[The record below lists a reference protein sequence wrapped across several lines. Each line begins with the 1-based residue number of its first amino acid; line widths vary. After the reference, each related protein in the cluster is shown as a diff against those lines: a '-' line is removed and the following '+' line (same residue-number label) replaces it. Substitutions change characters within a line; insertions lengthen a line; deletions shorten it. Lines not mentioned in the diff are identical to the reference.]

1 VTIHSTDPFETPGG
15 ERSPVRRFRG
25 RLPSAVTLWTAEHGG
40 RRAGLT
46 VSSTVVVDGDP
57 GRLLG
62 VLDEESELYEA
73 VLGSGRFVVMPLR
86 ESDSRLADTFAGLM
100 PAPGGP
106 FAGHPWQ
113 DTEFGPVLAGAAY
126 AGCTLDQDRAFGW
139 GRLIEA
145 TLHGVEL
152 TEMGGA
158 PLVHHRG
165 RYVRLG

>member
-113 DTEFGPVLAGAAY
+113 DTEFGPVLVGAAY

-145 TLHGVEL
+145 TLDGVEL
-152 TEMGGA
+152 AETGGA

>member
-1 VTIHSTDPFETPGG
+1 MTIHSTDPFETPGG

-25 RLPSAVTLWTAEHGG
+25 RLPSAVTLWTAAHGG
-40 RRAGLT
+40 RPAGLT

-73 VLGSGRFVVMPLR
+73 LLGSGRFVVMALR

-106 FAGHPWQ
+106 FVGHPWQ
-113 DTEFGPVLAGAAY
+113 DTAFGPVLAGAAY
-126 AGCTLDQDRAFGW
+126 AFCTLDHDRAFGW

-145 TLHGVEL
+145 TLDSVDLPEA
-152 TEMGGA
+152 GGA
-158 PLVHHRG
+158 PLVRHRG